1 MIKQILTHYDNSN
14 FVFFFNFWK
23 KSKGIGERNE
33 GNVGNA
39 GNQGGNV
46 RNQGRNA
53 GNHGGNAVK
62 AICKSRNGELGNRM
76 RGLMGMRGTRV
87 GMFGI
92 SLGMRG
98 MGVGIHRMGVGMR
111 EILLQHLIY

>member
-1 MIKQILTHYDNSN
+1 MTILIS
-14 FVFFFNFWK
+14 FSFSISGK

-33 GNVGNA
+33 GNVGNAGNQGENA

-87 GMFGI
+87 EMFGI

-98 MGVGIHRMGVGMR
+98 MGVGIQRMGVGMR